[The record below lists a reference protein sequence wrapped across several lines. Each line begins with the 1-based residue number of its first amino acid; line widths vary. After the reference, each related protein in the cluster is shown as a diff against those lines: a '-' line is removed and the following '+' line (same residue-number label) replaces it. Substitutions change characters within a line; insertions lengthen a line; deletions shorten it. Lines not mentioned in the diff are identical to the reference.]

1 MERYFVDPKCD
12 KITREDLYL
21 VRLEKADGEAI
32 SSLEPKRLFPFTR
45 PSEYITLIGED
56 RKEAAV
62 IRSIDELDEESKRA
76 VLECFKEIYLI
87 PKISRVLLCSVRFG
101 SLTFDVEIDRGDI
114 SFSIRNPHSDIKVF
128 PDGRLIFRDRDDNRY
143 EIPDVNKLDKA
154 SARQLFPYI

>member
-76 VLECFKEIYLI
+76 VLECFKEPVIIEHLLEVFKAYRKSPSTKSDSVHLVVAFLESHYRSIDNGPNGKDRQQNESRSKIEPRLPLLFTIYH
-87 PKISRVLLCSVRFG
+87 
-101 SLTFDVEIDRGDI
+101 
-114 SFSIRNPHSDIKVF
+114 N
-128 PDGRLIFRDRDDNRY
+128 
-143 EIPDVNKLDKA
+143 
-154 SARQLFPYI
+154 